1 METEG
6 KERMRRIL
14 KFITAFAI
22 ITGSS
27 MPIMAEETEV
37 EKMPVIPEGAT
48 GSLTLRYFDDSDETA
63 PIPGAVFE
71 IIQVADIGRGVDTN
85 GAYIPLAEGLEF
97 TDDAVAEDYEAK
109 VLEAYEANPELGYTA
124 EGTIGEDGTFTFTE
138 VPAGAY
144 LVRNTET
151 VRYHI
156 TSIPFLVSVPET
168 NETQDS
174 WNFDVTAYPKPNLAG
189 DLSIRKTL
197 SGDEASDT
205 DVFSFEITI
214 SDAGSYK
221 AVLPGGTEG
230 TVKNGDVISIKG
242 GQSIVIYDLP
252 EHSDYKVVELEAN
265 QNGYRTLY
273 KNSEGKITYA
283 EKADAE
289 VINNK
294 EGVKTGVSTDDIALG
309 LSVIGGGLA
318 VLILL
323 LYLHRKSKREQKEND
338 ETNA

>member
-1 METEG
+1 M
-6 KERMRRIL
+6 KKIIR
-14 KFITAFAI
+14 FISAFAI
-22 ITGSS
+22 IAGSS
-27 MPIMAEETEV
+27 MPIMAEDTEPV
-37 EKMPVIPEGAT
+37 KMPVIPEGST

-71 IIQVADIGRGVDTN
+71 IMQVADIGRNVENN
-85 GAYIPLAEGLEF
+85 GAYVPLADGLEF
-97 TDDAVAEDYEAK
+97 SDNAVAEEYEAK
-109 VLEAYEANPELGYTA
+109 VLDAYAVNPELGYTA
-124 EGTIGEDGTFTFTE
+124 EGAIGEDGTFTFTE

-144 LVRNTET
+144 LVRNTQT

-189 DLSIRKTL
+189 DLEIRKTL
-197 SGDEASDT
+197 SGDGAEDT
-205 DVFSFEITI
+205 DVFNFEITI
-214 SDAGSYK
+214 SEAGTYK

-230 TVKNGDVISIKG
+230 IVKNGDVISIKG

-252 EHSDYKVVELEAN
+252 EHSDYRVVEIEAN

-283 EKADAE
+283 EEADAE

-294 EGVKTGVSTDDIALG
+294 EGVKTGVSTGDIAVG
-309 LSVIGGGLA
+309 LSIVGGGLA

-323 LYLHRKSKREQKEND
+323 LYLHRKSKREQKEADEKND
-338 ETNA
+338 

>member
-1 METEG
+1 
-6 KERMRRIL
+6 MRKLVRL
-14 KFITAFAI
+14 LTAVAI

-27 MPIMAEETEV
+27 MPIMAEETEM
-37 EKMPVIPEGAT
+37 EKMPVIPEDAT

-71 IIQVADIGRGVDTN
+71 IMQVADIGRGVDTN
-85 GAYIPLAEGLEF
+85 GAYLPLADGLEF
-97 TDDAVAEDYEAK
+97 TDDTTSEDYEAK

-124 EGTIGEDGTFTFTE
+124 EGTIGEDGTYTFTE
-138 VPAGAY
+138 VPPGAY

-189 DLSIRKTL
+189 DLEIRKTL
-197 SGDEASDT
+197 SGDEADES
-205 DVFSFEITI
+205 DVFNFEITI
-214 SDAGSYK
+214 SDAGTYR

-242 GQSIVIYDLP
+242 GQSVVIYDLP

-273 KNSEGKITYA
+273 KNSEGQITYA
-283 EKADAE
+283 EEIEAE

-294 EGVKTGVSTDDIALG
+294 EGVKTGVSTGDIALG
-309 LSVIGGGLA
+309 LSIVGGGLA

-323 LYLHRKSKREQKEND
+323 LYLHRKSKREQKEEN
-338 ETNA
+338 EKNA